1 MPLSNWFKQSHA
13 ASYPD
18 SITFIDATGAAAA
31 DFNSNLLNS
40 NSSKIQQSSS
50 HSSPHSITSSSSSL
64 SSSSSV
70 SNTLEDIHLFNN
82 VKSNMTTT
90 SSPINIATPTRNA
103 SSSPSSQ
110 GNKNNSNYLDPDSRT
125 SARIMTTGTGF
136 DDHMGRSRQESY
148 AAAKPISMNNPNRN
162 NDRPRRESLAG
173 SLVGGMSWGGVSV
186 GSWIRDDIIMAGT
199 SPFPYQS
206 PSYHSSSY
214 LPKLEANFMKD
225 FSCCGNTLATL
236 HDLLQHYEES
246 HAQQTPASLRNNSSI
261 VRARENAMPNGRAGM
276 AAPNTSAVQH
286 HAQQQQNQPSQ
297 QPRLSGLQMPQAG
310 ASVGGIQLM
319 RQQQRSQPATP
330 IQKSNQGAI
339 DDMDGVED
347 MEMDD
352 AIGPM
357 DSTPDTPVQASHHQP
372 VQAAQQSMF
381 GQQPRPTI
389 NLNSTMQHSGLR
401 TSQPA
406 TPAASSFG
414 IHNNPTVS
422 SVNTPT
428 LTAQPMQQSQKFSPD
443 TSAPGTPSEMDGD
456 YTSMP
461 MNMNMGNR
469 NMNMNNMNFPFNF
482 GGNDLGLELC
492 IDEPAKRLYSP
503 NGGGFSNQRALQQ
516 QFAQFGLGQAQ
527 FANNADL
534 MRAYQQQQ
542 LMASMNAMGDPTG
555 LMMGEEHKPFRCPV
569 IGCEKAYKNQNG
581 LKYHKTHGHQT
592 QQLHENGDGT
602 FSIVNPETSIP
613 YSGNEGMEREKPY
626 KCDYCGKR
634 YKNLNGLKYHKQHST
649 PCDPD
654 LKLNNH
660 LAAAGLGGLGVP
672 MGGLPGIGEEGMM

>member
-1 MPLSNWFKQSHA
+1 M
-13 ASYPD
+13 
-18 SITFIDATGAAAA
+18 
-31 DFNSNLLNS
+31 
-40 NSSKIQQSSS
+40 
-50 HSSPHSITSSSSSL
+50 
-64 SSSSSV
+64 
-70 SNTLEDIHLFNN
+70 
-82 VKSNMTTT
+82 TT
-90 SSPINIATPTRNA
+90 SSPINIATPTSNA
-103 SSSPSSQ
+103 SSSPLPPISQ
-110 GNKNNSNYLDPDSRT
+110 GNQRNPNYIDLDSHY
-125 SARIMTTGTGF
+125 SARIMTTGTRYE
-136 DDHMGRSRQESY
+136 DNMSRSPHQSF
-148 AAAKPISMNNPNRN
+148 AVAKPISMNNPNRN

-173 SLVGGMSWGGVSV
+173 SLVGAMSWGGVSV

-199 SPFPYQS
+199 SPFVPSQS
-206 PSYHSSSY
+206 SAYNSFSY
-214 LPKLEANFMKD
+214 LPKLEAQFMKD
-225 FSCCGNTLATL
+225 FHCCGLILATL
-236 HDLLQHYEES
+236 HDLLLHYEES

-261 VRARENAMPNGRAGM
+261 VRARENSTPNGRAAI
-276 AAPNTSAVQH
+276 AAQTTSAVQH
-286 HAQQQQNQPSQ
+286 HAQQHQNQPSQ

-330 IQKSNQGAI
+330 IQKNSQGAT
-339 DDMDGVED
+339 DEMDGVED

-357 DSTPDTPVQASHHQP
+357 DSTSDTPVQASHNHQP
-372 VQAAQQSMF
+372 VQAAQQSRF

-401 TSQPA
+401 ASQPP

-414 IHNNPTVS
+414 FQNNPTVS

-428 LTAQPMQQSQKFSPD
+428 LTAQPTQQSQTFPPDLLAPNSP
-443 TSAPGTPSEMDGD
+443 TELESD
-456 YTSMP
+456 YINMSL
-461 MNMNMGNR
+461 NMNMGNR
-469 NMNMNNMNFPFNF
+469 NMNMNNVAYPFNY
-482 GGNDLGLELC
+482 GGVNDLGLDLC

-503 NGGGFSNQRALQQ
+503 NGGGFNSQRALQQ
-516 QFAQFGLGQAQ
+516 QFAQFGLGQGQ

-542 LMASMNAMGDPTG
+542 LMASMNGMDSTG

-626 KCDYCGKR
+626 KCDFCGKR

-660 LAAAGLGGLGVP
+660 LASVGLGGIGVP
-672 MGGLPGIGEEGMM
+672 MTGLPGIGEESMM

>member
-1 MPLSNWFKQSHA
+1 MPLSNWFKRSHA
-13 ASYPD
+13 APCEETD
-18 SITFIDATGAAAA
+18 SITFIDAPHTHEIKYENKGKG
-31 DFNSNLLNS
+31 NSFDLQP
-40 NSSKIQQSSS
+40 SSTIQFQQQSSY
-50 HSSPHSITSSSSSL
+50 SSSGSNTSSSSL
-64 SSSSSV
+64 TDDCDSV
-70 SNTLEDIHLFNN
+70 YK

-110 GNKNNSNYLDPDSRT
+110 GNQNNSNYLDPDSRT

-136 DDHMGRSRQESY
+136 DDHMGRSRQQESF

-173 SLVGGMSWGGVSV
+173 SLVG
-186 GSWIRDDIIMAGT
+186 
-199 SPFPYQS
+199 
-206 PSYHSSSY
+206 
-214 LPKLEANFMKD
+214 
-225 FSCCGNTLATL
+225 
-236 HDLLQHYEES
+236 ES

-261 VRARENAMPNGRAGM
+261 VRARENPIPNGRSAI
-276 AAPNTSAVQH
+276 AAQATSAVHNITFSSNKTSH
-286 HAQQQQNQPSQ
+286 HK

-330 IQKSNQGAI
+330 IQKTNQGAN
-339 DDMDGVED
+339 DEMDGVED

-357 DSTPDTPVQASHHQP
+357 DSTSDTPVQNSHNHQP

-401 TSQPA
+401 TSQPP

-414 IHNNPTVS
+414 FQNNPTVS

-428 LTAQPMQQSQKFSPD
+428 LTAQPMQQSQTFSPE
-443 TSAPGTPSEMDGD
+443 TSAPGTPSEMDAD
-456 YTSMP
+456 FTIS
-461 MNMNMGNR
+461 
-469 NMNMNNMNFPFNF
+469 
-482 GGNDLGLELC
+482 
-492 IDEPAKRLYSP
+492 
-503 NGGGFSNQRALQQ
+503 NGGGFNNQRALQQ
-516 QFAQFGLGQAQ
+516 QFAQFGLGQGQ

-542 LMASMNAMGDPTG
+542 LMASMNGMGDPTG
-555 LMMGEEHKPFRCPV
+555 LMMAKSTSHLGVLSLDVKRLTR
-569 IGCEKAYKNQNG
+569 IKNG

-626 KCDYCGKR
+626 KCDFCGKR

-649 PCDPD
+649 PCDPE
-654 LKLNNH
+654 LKLNSH

>member
-1 MPLSNWFKQSHA
+1 
-13 ASYPD
+13 
-18 SITFIDATGAAAA
+18 
-31 DFNSNLLNS
+31 
-40 NSSKIQQSSS
+40 
-50 HSSPHSITSSSSSL
+50 
-64 SSSSSV
+64 
-70 SNTLEDIHLFNN
+70 
-82 VKSNMTTT
+82 
-90 SSPINIATPTRNA
+90 
-103 SSSPSSQ
+103 
-110 GNKNNSNYLDPDSRT
+110 
-125 SARIMTTGTGF
+125 
-136 DDHMGRSRQESY
+136 
-148 AAAKPISMNNPNRN
+148 
-162 NDRPRRESLAG
+162 
-173 SLVGGMSWGGVSV
+173 
-186 GSWIRDDIIMAGT
+186 
-199 SPFPYQS
+199 
-206 PSYHSSSY
+206 
-214 LPKLEANFMKD
+214 
-225 FSCCGNTLATL
+225 
-236 HDLLQHYEES
+236 
-246 HAQQTPASLRNNSSI
+246 
-261 VRARENAMPNGRAGM
+261 
-276 AAPNTSAVQH
+276 
-286 HAQQQQNQPSQ
+286 
-297 QPRLSGLQMPQAG
+297 MPQAG

-330 IQKSNQGAI
+330 IQKTNQGAN
-339 DDMDGVED
+339 DEMDGVED

-357 DSTPDTPVQASHHQP
+357 DSTPDTPVQNSHNHQP

-401 TSQPA
+401 TSQPP

-414 IHNNPTVS
+414 FQNNPTVS

-428 LTAQPMQQSQKFSPD
+428 LTAQPMQQSQTFSPE
-443 TSAPGTPSEMDGD
+443 TSAPGTPSEMDAD
-456 YTSMP
+456 FTSMP

-482 GGNDLGLELC
+482 GGNDLGLDLC

-503 NGGGFSNQRALQQ
+503 NGGGFNNQRALQQ
-516 QFAQFGLGQAQ
+516 QFAQFGLGQGQ

-542 LMASMNAMGDPTG
+542 LMASMNGMGDPTG

-626 KCDYCGKR
+626 KCDFCGKR

-649 PCDPD
+649 PCDPE
-654 LKLNNH
+654 LKLNSH

-672 MGGLPGIGEEGMM
+672 MGGLPGIGEEGMILAGFEILCLELG